1 MNPKLIFMKNALERF
16 FYVVDVFK
24 TSFKRLCSL
33 VEQHF
38 YYYECSINPLK
49 NIIRLH

>member
-24 TSFKRLCSL
+24 TSFKRLVFTCRTAFL
-33 VEQHF
+33 
-38 YYYECSINPLK
+38 L
-49 NIIRLH
+49 L